1 MPETQDVTSGT
12 QDAHETDSQITR
24 KTGQMDLGELEH
36 VGSGAHAEET
46 KSTGVTE
53 QPLDQSATVELIEIP
68 SICLAGT
75 TENAEPGDT
84 HTDENPKPE
93 EVKQDN
99 SKRIDD

>member
-1 MPETQDVTSGT
+1 MVSPVPEK
-12 QDAHETDSQITR
+12 QDAASDAQDTHETDSQVTR

-36 VGSGAHAEET
+36 VGNEDHAEEA
-46 KSTGVTE
+46 KSTGAAE

-75 TENAEPGDT
+75 TENVEPGGA

-93 EVKQDN
+93 EAK
-99 SKRIDD
+99 